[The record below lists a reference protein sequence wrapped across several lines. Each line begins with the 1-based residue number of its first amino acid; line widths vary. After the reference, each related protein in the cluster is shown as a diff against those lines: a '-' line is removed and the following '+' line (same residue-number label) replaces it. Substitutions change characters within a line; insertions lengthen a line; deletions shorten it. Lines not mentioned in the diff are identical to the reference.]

1 MNSLEINSLELL
13 LLLLL
18 RPRQPTSDSEFFAL
32 SRNTAALALLLLFLD
47 CPHKRIGHL
56 LPALTK
62 PLHLRDSQIL
72 LSYSPESH
80 TDVAF
85 HAGKNPG
92 QFSLI

>member
-1 MNSLEINSLELL
+1 VNSLEINSLELL

-32 SRNTAALALLLLFLD
+32 SRNTAARTFNLG
-47 CPHKRIGHL
+47 CNGYKRIGHL